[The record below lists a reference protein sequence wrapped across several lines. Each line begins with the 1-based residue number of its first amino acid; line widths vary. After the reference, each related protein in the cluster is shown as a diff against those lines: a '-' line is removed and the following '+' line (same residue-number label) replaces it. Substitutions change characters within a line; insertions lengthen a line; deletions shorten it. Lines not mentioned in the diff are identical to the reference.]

1 VTSPDESDSVLGH
14 PAVARTQLK
23 IDTTLRSDTGPIRSS
38 FASDGDFAELLQQFV
53 ETIPEKR
60 QTVRALQQKG
70 AVEELRVWAH
80 QLRGA
85 SGGYGFAALS
95 EAAAELEQSCK
106 TAQTE
111 RVTRAVD
118 RIIDYMNRIEI

>member
-1 VTSPDESDSVLGH
+1 M
-14 PAVARTQLK
+14 
-23 IDTTLRSDTGPIRSS
+23 IDRTLRSDSGPIRSS
-38 FASDGDFAELLQQFV
+38 LADDGDFAELLQQFA

-80 QLRGA
+80 QLKGA
-85 SGGYGFAALS
+85 SGGYGFPALS
-95 EAAAELEQSCK
+95 ETAAELEQSCK

-111 RVTRAVD
+111 RITQAVD
-118 RIIDYMNRIEI
+118 RIIDYLNRIEI